1 MSSHLI
7 LVENEK
13 DWHKDFPEANVITAR
28 DYLLNPDRYKSRG
41 TRIINLCRNYRYL
54 STGYYC
60 ALLAEARRHKMIPT
74 VHTMTNL
81 GSKDIYS
88 LNIDDLDNLILQAHR
103 ERPLEGDTQQYS
115 FNIYFGNCRYKELRD
130 LARQLYDMFPA
141 PILSVNF
148 KHEKRWE
155 ISSIKPLHL
164 GSLKSEQRALFAE
177 ALDQLLSQKWRKK
190 IATRPNYKYDIAILH
205 NPLEKLPPSD
215 KRALRK
221 FISAGNKLGAD
232 VELITRRDYSRLAEY
247 DALLIRETTAIE
259 HHTYRFAKRAD
270 AEGMAVID
278 DPESIVK
285 CTNKVYLAELL
296 SHHKIPTPKTII
308 LRKGEPLNLF
318 SEYPVVLKIPDGA
331 FSRGIHKV
339 QSLSEAEKIAE
350 QLFKESDLIL
360 AQEYLYT
367 EFDWRI
373 GILNN
378 QVIFVCKYFMSKAHW
393 QIVKH
398 GKTGKVIHG
407 QYQSVSI
414 SETPAAILETA
425 SKAAKLIGNGLY
437 GVDMKERDGKVYV
450 IEVNDNPN
458 IDSGIEDKI
467 AGKEL
472 YTLIMAEL
480 IRRIQA

>member
-1 MSSHLI
+1 
-7 LVENEK
+7 VENEK

-74 VHTMTNL
+74 VHTMTDLN
-81 GSKDIYS
+81 SKALYS
-88 LNIDDLDNLILQAHR
+88 LNIEDLDTLIQHTHR
-103 ERPLEGDTQQYS
+103 ERMVEGDTQQYS
-115 FNIYFGNCRYKELRD
+115 FNIYFGNCRHKELRD
-130 LARQLYDMFPA
+130 LARQIFDMFPA

-164 GSLKSEQRALFAE
+164 GSLKSDQRALFAE
-177 ALDQLLSQKWRKK
+177 ALDQLLSQKWRKR
-190 IATRPNYKYDIAILH
+190 ATKPSYKYDIAILH
-205 NPLEKLPPSD
+205 NPQEKLPPSD

-221 FISAGNKLGAD
+221 FITAGNKLGAD
-232 VELITRRDYSRLAEY
+232 VELITRKDYSRLAEY

-259 HHTYRFAKRAD
+259 HHTYRFAKRAES
-270 AEGMAVID
+270 EGMAVID

-296 SHHKIPTPKTII
+296 SHHKIPTPKTTI
-308 LRKGEPLNLF
+308 LRKGETMHQF
-318 SEYPVVLKIPDGA
+318 TEFPVVLKIPDGA
-331 FSRGIHKV
+331 FSRGMFKA
-339 QSLSEAEKIAE
+339 QSQEEAEKYAE

-360 AQEYLYT
+360 AQEFLYT
-367 EFDWRI
+367 DFDWRV

-378 QVIFVCKYFMSKAHW
+378 QVIFVCKYFMSKSHW

-398 GKTGKVIHG
+398 GKSGKAIHG
-407 QYQSVSI
+407 QNQSIAI
-414 SETPAAILETA
+414 SETPAAVLDTA
-425 SKAAKLIGNGLY
+425 TKAAKLIGRGLY
-437 GVDMKERDGKVYV
+437 GVDLKEREGKVYV
-450 IEVNDNPN
+450 MEVNDNPN

-467 AGKEL
+467 AGKEV
-472 YTLIMAEL
+472 YSLIMAEL
-480 IRRIQA
+480 IRRIQS